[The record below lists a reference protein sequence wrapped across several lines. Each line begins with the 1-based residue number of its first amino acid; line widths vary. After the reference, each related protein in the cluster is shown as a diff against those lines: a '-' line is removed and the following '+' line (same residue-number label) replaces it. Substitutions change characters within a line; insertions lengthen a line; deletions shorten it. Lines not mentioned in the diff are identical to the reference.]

1 MSEALL
7 AIADAPVRSYLVDQ
21 FRAFYANVLRR
32 KKQVAEL
39 QAATVAAADQE
50 DPDAIARAAHAV
62 RSDLLRILQNQSLE
76 AQRMGG
82 RYAQDVNQEA
92 QYLMA
97 ALGDEV
103 LLNFEWPGKAMWTSL
118 LLETALYESRVAG
131 ERVFERLEELLR
143 TRDPARRDLALL
155 YLLALSVGFQG
166 KFRETADAAPL
177 QEYRR
182 DLYRF
187 LFQREPQPCDPVGL
201 LAPEAY
207 AHTVSDARGRLLAP
221 VRWWVVI
228 LALVSAAL
236 FGLSVVLWHCKT
248 ERLRNCVNA
257 ILTYERGTTSA
268 LGCTENTPAP

>member
-1 MSEALL
+1 MSEALT
-7 AIADAPVRSYLVDQ
+7 AIADTPVRSYLVDQ
-21 FRAFYANVLRR
+21 FRAFYASVLRR
-32 KKQVAEL
+32 KKQVTAL
-39 QAATVAAADQE
+39 QAGRTSAADE
-50 DPDAIARAAHAV
+50 ESDAITRAAQAV
-62 RSDLLRILQNQSLE
+62 RSDLVRILQNQALE

-92 QYLMA
+92 QYVMA

-103 LLNFEWPGKAMWTSL
+103 LLNFDWPGKPLWTSF

-143 TRDPARRDLALL
+143 TRDPARRDLALV
-155 YLLALSVGFQG
+155 YLLTLSLGFQG
-166 KFRETADAAPL
+166 KFRETADTAAL
-177 QEYRR
+177 QDYRR

-187 LFQREPQPCDPVGL
+187 LFQREPEPYDPIGL

-207 AHTVSDARGRLLAP
+207 AHTVGDARGRLLAP

-228 LALVSAAL
+228 LALVSVTL
-236 FGLSVVLWHCKT
+236 FGLSTLLWHYKT

-257 ILTYERGTTSA
+257 ILAYEQGASA
-268 LGCTENTPAP
+268 TAGCTQLNRVP